1 MGDWDL
7 PRDPLAALRDGNPAP
22 FEDFVRTHARLLVA
36 WFRRQGAGLHRA
48 EDLTQEV
55 MIKLHDN
62 APRYRARERF
72 PAFLFRVARNVWIDD
87 RRRLGSRPVGVS
99 LDRRREDG
107 GPLGEVLSSEGV
119 ARGPARSRGPVESAE
134 LGEAN
139 ERLRAALRELPEPHR
154 AVFEMGAL
162 DGLAYAEIA
171 EVLEIP
177 VGTVKSR
184 MFYAVRKLREVLGG
198 GEETS

>member
-22 FEDFVRTHARLLVA
+22 FEGFVRTHARLLVA

-87 RRRLGSRPVGVS
+87 RRRLGSRPAGIS
-99 LDRRREDG
+99 LDRRNEEG
-107 GPLGEVLSSEGV
+107 GRLGEVLSPERV
-119 ARGPARSRGPVESAE
+119 ARGPVPSRGPVESAE
-134 LGEAN
+134 ISEESA
-139 ERLRAALRELPEPHR
+139 RLRAALRELPEPHR

-162 DGLAYAEIA
+162 EGLAYAEIA
-171 EVLEIP
+171 EVLDIP

-198 GEETS
+198 GEEPA